1 MNEYPPGPAVPPP
14 PQQPAPAAP
23 VPAPMPHFVRGAAA
37 FLLLAGLAAVILAGR
52 AIVNALGLLDYVTG
66 FALVVNGIALCLLG
80 WSPAVFG
87 RPPRYWSVLIVAFA
101 ISVALEI
108 GKRIL

>member
-1 MNEYPPGPAVPPP
+1 MNANPPGPAVPPP
-14 PQQPAPAAP
+14 PQQPAPA
-23 VPAPMPHFVRGAAA
+23 PMPHVVRGAAA
-37 FLLLAGLAAVILAGR
+37 FLLLAGLAAVVLAGR

-66 FALVVNGIALCLLG
+66 FALVVNGVALCLLG

>member
-1 MNEYPPGPAVPPP
+1 MNANPPGPAVPPP
-14 PQQPAPAAP
+14 PQQPG
-23 VPAPMPHFVRGAAA
+23 PAPMPHVVRGAAA
-37 FLLLAGLAAVILAGR
+37 FLLLAGLAAVVLAGR

-66 FALVVNGIALCLLG
+66 FALVVNGVALCLLG